1 MLLHLVNLAL
11 PYNVVGVGAGE
22 ASRLQVA
29 PHLRL
34 AVGRPPVE
42 EQLVHLQ
49 AHHST
54 QAHLVAVQWEAPVEE
69 TDIFEVRT
77 KTNTC
82 PCCRIKSRQRQL
94 SVLVP
99 SLREEKLSAAP
110 PWGWRSPRAGQ
121 TRSQRRNSTFRI
133 HFSPRPHCAP
143 GGRGLWQ
150 SVHHRT
156 WTPPKSLSLYTSLGD
171 ICKIAINK
179 ILAICL
185 GRRDVTGCQIT

>member
-42 EQLVHLQ
+42 EQLVLLQ

-69 TDIFEVRT
+69 KDIFEVCT
-77 KTNTC
+77 KN
-82 PCCRIKSRQRQL
+82 
-94 SVLVP
+94 
-99 SLREEKLSAAP
+99 E
-110 PWGWRSPRAGQ
+110 
-121 TRSQRRNSTFRI
+121 
-133 HFSPRPHCAP
+133 H
-143 GGRGLWQ
+143 
-150 SVHHRT
+150 
-156 WTPPKSLSLYTSLGD
+156 LSLLS
-171 ICKIAINK
+171 NK
-179 ILAICL
+179 ISTEAVIGL
-185 GRRDVTGCQIT
+185 GPEPS